1 MKNVLYLV
9 FALLFFQCP
18 AQNSE
23 VQFLEHITGNKI
35 DFMVVNSSSFPQ
47 EVNLQVTSA
56 KGLRGNRKPVVKTI
70 APKDT
75 LQFYSFI
82 ITGAY
87 SYLYDIQAKPI
98 IEIAD
103 YSEKLDV
110 DTENGIV
117 VFFKAD
123 CPRST
128 RTVAYLTENKK
139 DFKVVDIKASQENRA
154 FMYQVL
160 KEKRIQYKDLLMP
173 VVLVDGSLFYNFDI
187 PVAFQKMFD

>member
-1 MKNVLYLV
+1 M
-9 FALLFFQCP
+9 
-18 AQNSE
+18 
-23 VQFLEHITGNKI
+23 
-35 DFMVVNSSSFPQ
+35 
-47 EVNLQVTSA
+47 
-56 KGLRGNRKPVVKTI
+56 
-70 APKDT
+70 
-75 LQFYSFI
+75 
-82 ITGAY
+82 TGAY

-128 RTVAYLTENKK
+128 RPVDYLTENKK

-154 FMYQVL
+154 FMYKIL
-160 KEKRIQYKDLLMP
+160 KEKHSKYKELLMP
-173 VVLVDGSLFYNFDI
+173 VVLVDGSVFYNFDI
-187 PVAFQKMFD
+187 PVNFKKMFD